1 MKKLKN
7 PIIQDINIV
16 EVDYQDTYYTE
27 YTDGFIIYHHRFK
40 QADLRFWVLENY
52 DISRGQVK
60 IELDPTSMEQAENP
74 IYFTQ
79 DVEEF
84 INENYEELILS
95 ILKQPV
101 LACQSS
107 LGNAIYNICRPR

>member
-7 PIIQDINIV
+7 PIINDINIV

-27 YTDGFIIYHHRFK
+27 YTDGFIVYHHRFK

-60 IELDPTSMEQAENP
+60 IELDPTSIEQAENP

-84 INENYEELILS
+84 INENYEELILAM
-95 ILKQPV
+95 LKQPV

-107 LGNAIYNICRPR
+107 LGSAIYNICKPR